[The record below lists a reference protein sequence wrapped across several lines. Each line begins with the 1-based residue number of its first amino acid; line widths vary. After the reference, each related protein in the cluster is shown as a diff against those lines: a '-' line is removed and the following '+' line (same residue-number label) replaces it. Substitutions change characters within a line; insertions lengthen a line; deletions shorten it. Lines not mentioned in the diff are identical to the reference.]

1 MCSEVGS
8 DSDLKWQQGI
18 KCEKKPGSGGGSG
31 SSQIWQVDW
40 AEFGLGAPK
49 FGGIGMRCCSRG
61 DEADSYEHTFDTN
74 EDRWAVGCGVGRK

>member
-49 FGGIGMRCCSRG
+49 FGGIGMRCCTQ
-61 DEADSYEHTFDTN
+61 DEYNTDQFSHDGIRYSL
-74 EDRWAVGCGVGRK
+74 GCGVGNKF